1 MADKKTVSGS
11 GAKVSPARTAASVVL
26 LLIVGVICVIELRA
40 GLGQMLSGK
49 ALAAR
54 SNDGEFTELS
64 LDEAVG
70 LLTMA
75 PQATVETRHLD
86 SIHRYEWYSVLRP
99 LIGQQ
104 NPQVTI
110 ISSNEEKPMALAF
123 TTADEEPE
131 SAPVPASAG
140 ETSSPM
146 ADPGGMMGAG
156 MGPGGGMRIAPNE
169 DAGRK
174 RPEMEESAEPAEPTR
189 AAEPAS
195 TEPASAEG
203 PSTEPAS
210 TEAVSSS
217 PPAAADAPTATPA
230 PASDA
235 PPASNP

>member
-156 MGPGGGMRIAPNE
+156 MGAGGGMRSAPNE

-174 RPEMEESAEPAEPTR
+174 RPEMEETAEPAEPTR

>member
-1 MADKKTVSGS
+1 
-11 GAKVSPARTAASVVL
+11 VVL

-156 MGPGGGMRIAPNE
+156 MGAGGGMRSAPNE

-174 RPEMEESAEPAEPTR
+174 RPEMEETAEPAEPTR

-203 PSTEPAS
+203 PLTEPAS

>member
-110 ISSNEEKPMALAF
+110 ISSNDEKPMALAF

-131 SAPVPASAG
+131 PAPVPASAG

-146 ADPGGMMGAG
+146 AGPGGMMGAG
-156 MGPGGGMRIAPNE
+156 MGPGGGMRSAPGE
-169 DAGRK
+169 DPGRK
-174 RPEMEESAEPAEPTR
+174 RPEMEETAEPT
-189 AAEPAS
+189 EPAS

-210 TEAVSSS
+210 TEAVSL

>member
-131 SAPVPASAG
+131 PAPVPASAG

-146 ADPGGMMGAG
+146 AGPGGMMGAG
-156 MGPGGGMRIAPNE
+156 MGPGGGMRSAPGE

-174 RPEMEESAEPAEPTR
+174 RPEMEEAAEPAEPTR

-210 TEAVSSS
+210 TEAVSS

>member
-146 ADPGGMMGAG
+146 AGPGGMMGAG
-156 MGPGGGMRIAPNE
+156 MGPGGGMRSAPGD

-174 RPEMEESAEPAEPTR
+174 RPEMEETAEPTEPTG

-203 PSTEPAS
+203 PLTEPAS
-210 TEAVSSS
+210 TEAVSS

>member
-54 SNDGEFTELS
+54 SNDGEFTVLS

-174 RPEMEESAEPAEPTR
+174 RPEMEETAEPAEPTR